1 MEGYKATPR
10 IEPADDYQKAKQD
23 LIQAIL
29 SIQKLPPQQRQ
40 KLATELFGA
49 AKLTAAMQ
57 IFRQYF
63 S

>member
-1 MEGYKATPR
+1 MEGYKVTTR
-10 IEPADDYQKAKQD
+10 IEPTDNYQKAKQD